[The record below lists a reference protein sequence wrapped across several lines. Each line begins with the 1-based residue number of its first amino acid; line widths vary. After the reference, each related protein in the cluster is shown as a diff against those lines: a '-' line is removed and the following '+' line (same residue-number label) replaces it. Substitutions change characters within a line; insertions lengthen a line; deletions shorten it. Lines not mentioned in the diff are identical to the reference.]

1 MWQMKHVQKNKK
13 KKKNKKKRKK
23 KKRKEMY
30 LKLRFI
36 KQNGMGD

>member
-1 MWQMKHVQKNKK
+1 MDESNKSMRQMKHMQRKK
-13 KKKNKKKRKK
+13 KSK

-36 KQNGMGD
+36 KQNRAGD